1 MTAFLSF
8 LDSFAIWIYL
18 LGVVG
23 ILFGIKMLFDARRAA
38 RTTLFT
44 LEQEQASDRA
54 FRAVLVMS
62 GFTLLIAVV
71 AGINAFV
78 GPNVAV
84 EPTDIIQPTAV
95 PYTPPVI
102 LATATVQPTQTPLP
116 PTPAP
121 TVRPTQGTVPTQP
134 PPAAPTQSAAQATEA
149 ANPPTAV
156 PPPTSNLV
164 YLAPALNV
172 PPNGDS
178 IGSNKVRFSW
188 GVDQFGNL
196 AVPANLPPDQF
207 YRLVVTFTDKDKNA
221 PAQLVL
227 CSHENS
233 VDQRTGVNVDD
244 FRTQAINAEFQ
255 WNVTIVQAPSPQ
267 ACQSGDFM
275 PLSPPSATFTF
286 KLP

>member
-54 FRAVLVMS
+54 FRAVLVMG
-62 GFTLLIAVV
+62 GFTLLIAAV
-71 AGINAFV
+71 AAINAFV

-84 EPTDIIQPTAV
+84 EPTDVPEPTAV

-102 LATATVQPTQTPLP
+102 LPTATLQPTQTPLP
-116 PTPAP
+116 PTVAP
-121 TVRPTQGTVPTQP
+121 TVKPTEGVPATQAP
-134 PPAAPTQSAAQATEA
+134 PPTPTQSVAQATEA
-149 ANPPTAV
+149 AQPPTAV
-156 PPPTSNLV
+156 PPPTSELI
-164 YLAPALNV
+164 YLAPVLNV

-207 YRLVVTFTDKDKNA
+207 YRLVITFTDKDKNA
-221 PAQLVL
+221 QAQIVL
-227 CSHENS
+227 CAHENS
-233 VDQRTGVNVDD
+233 VDPRTGVNVDD
-244 FRTQAINAEFQ
+244 FRTQAVNAEFQ
-255 WNVTIVQAPSPQ
+255 WNVTIVRAASAQ
-267 ACQSGDFM
+267 ACQAGDFA
-275 PLSPPSATFTF
+275 PLSPTSATFSF

>member
-54 FRAVLVMS
+54 FRAVLVMG
-62 GFTLLIAVV
+62 GFTLLIAAV

-84 EPTDIIQPTAV
+84 EPTDIFEPTTA

-102 LATATVQPTQTPLP
+102 LPTATLQPTQTSLP
-116 PTPAP
+116 PTVAP
-121 TVRPTQGTVPTQP
+121 TARPTEGVPPTQP
-134 PPAAPTQSAAQATEA
+134 PQPTLTQSAAQATESA
-149 ANPPTAV
+149 QPPPTV
-156 PPPTSNLV
+156 PPPTPEFI

-207 YRLVVTFTDKDKNA
+207 YRLVITFTDKDKNA
-221 PAQLVL
+221 QARIIL

-244 FRTQAINAEFQ
+244 YRTQAVDAQFQ
-255 WNVTIVQAPSPQ
+255 WNVTIVQAPSAQ
-267 ACQSGDFM
+267 ACQAGDFS
-275 PLSPPSATFTF
+275 PLSPTSPTFTF

>member
-8 LDSFAIWIYL
+8 LDTFAIWIYL

-54 FRAVLVMS
+54 FRAVLVMG
-62 GFTLLIAVV
+62 GFTLLIAAV

-78 GPNVAV
+78 NPNVPT
-84 EPTDIIQPTAV
+84 EPIETPAPTVV
-95 PYTPPVI
+95 PYTPPLI
-102 LATATVQPTQTPLP
+102 LPTATLPPTQTPEP
-116 PTPAP
+116 PTVTPTTKPAEGA
-121 TVRPTQGTVPTQP
+121 TPTQP
-134 PPAAPTQSAAQATEA
+134 PAATPTQAAAQVTEVAPPTEA
-149 ANPPTAV
+149 PPT
-156 PPPTSNLV
+156 PQFI

-188 GVDQFGNL
+188 GMDQFGNL

-207 YRLVVTFTDKDKNA
+207 YRLVVAFTDKDKNA
-221 PAQLVL
+221 PARLVL
-227 CSHENS
+227 CAHENS
-233 VDQRTGVNVDD
+233 VDQRSGVNVDD
-244 FRTQAINAEFQ
+244 YRTQAVNAEFH
-255 WNVTIVQAPSPQ
+255 WNVTIVQAPSAQ
-267 ACQSGDFM
+267 ACQSGDFS
-275 PLSPPSATFTF
+275 PLSPTSSTFTF

>member
-54 FRAVLVMS
+54 FRAVLVMG
-62 GFTLLIAVV
+62 GFTLLIAAV

-78 GPNVAV
+78 SPNVAV
-84 EPTDIIQPTAV
+84 QPTDIVEPTTV

-102 LATATVQPTQTPLP
+102 LPTATLQPTQTPLP
-116 PTPAP
+116 PTTAP
-121 TVRPTQGTVPTQP
+121 TALPTEGVPPTQP
-134 PPAAPTQSAAQATEA
+134 PQPPPTESAAQATESA
-149 ANPPTAV
+149 QPPPTV
-156 PPPTSNLV
+156 PPPTPEFI

-178 IGSNKVRFSW
+178 IGANKVRFSW

-196 AVPANLPPDQF
+196 AVPATLPPDQF
-207 YRLVVTFTDKDKNA
+207 YRLLITFTDKDKNA
-221 PAQLVL
+221 QARIIL

-244 FRTQAINAEFQ
+244 YRTQAVDAQFQ
-255 WNVTIVQAPSPQ
+255 WNVTIVQAPSAQ
-267 ACQSGDFM
+267 ACQAGDFS
-275 PLSPPSATFTF
+275 PLSPTSATYTF

>member
-23 ILFGIKMLFDARRAA
+23 ILFGIKMLFDARHAA

-54 FRAVLVMS
+54 FRAVLVMG
-62 GFTLLIAVV
+62 GFTLLIAAV
-71 AGINAFV
+71 AGINAFI
-78 GPNVAV
+78 GPNPPV
-84 EPTDIIQPTAV
+84 EPTDITEPTVV
-95 PYTPPVI
+95 PYTPPI
-102 LATATVQPTQTPLP
+102 IIATTTLTPTQTLSPPTVAPTTPAVTSAPPTVAPPTPTQAVVQPTEIIVSPTEPLP
-116 PTPAP
+116 TP
-121 TVRPTQGTVPTQP
+121 QFI
-134 PPAAPTQSAAQATEA
+134 
-149 ANPPTAV
+149 
-156 PPPTSNLV
+156 
-164 YLAPALNV
+164 YLAPTLNV

-207 YRLVVTFTDKDKNA
+207 YRLAVTFMDKDKNA
-221 PAQLVL
+221 EARLVL
-227 CSHENS
+227 CTHENS
-233 VDQRTGVNVDD
+233 VDQRSGVNVDD
-244 FRTQAINAEFQ
+244 YRTQAVNAEFH
-255 WNVTIVQAPSPQ
+255 WNVTIVRAASAQ
-267 ACQSGDFM
+267 ACQSGAFE